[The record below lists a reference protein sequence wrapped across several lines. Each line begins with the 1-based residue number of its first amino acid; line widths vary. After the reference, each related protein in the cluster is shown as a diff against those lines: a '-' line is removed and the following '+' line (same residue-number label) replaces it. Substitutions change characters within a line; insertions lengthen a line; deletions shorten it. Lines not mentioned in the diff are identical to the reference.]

1 MNGNLLIALI
11 INISLLYFMATILT
25 EMRPLRKLLKIH
37 EKSSQQR
44 ILLGL
49 IFGLLSISGTY
60 TGFNFQGAVVNTR
73 VISTVAAGLVG
84 GPIAG
89 VVAGLI
95 GGIHRY
101 LFNPEGFTSL
111 ACGIG
116 TFFFGVIGALSY
128 RRYTRSK
135 NKSIT
140 LVSLV
145 VFSELLQAIIILA
158 IVKPFEDAVALER
171 AIFLP
176 KILISSV
183 GLLLFMRTL
192 SRMYHNVSIELVE
205 QQSLALLIAQE
216 CLPFLRE
223 GLDHPVAMQKVTD
236 TVCRMLPE
244 YGVLLTDR
252 VGVVASSGFDSETER
267 LPDTA
272 LSAIENNDLVITHD
286 DVGIDQSIIKKDC
299 AAIAVPLCW
308 DEQIVGVLML
318 VVPLGL
324 DLDLEADIKTT
335 QGLAK
340 FFSSML
346 ELGELERQVRLR
358 QQAELRALQSQ
369 INPHFLYNAL
379 NTISALCLEEPQ
391 KAREII
397 LVLSKYFRQTLSI
410 NEPFVTLEQELS
422 NVENYLA
429 LSKAR
434 FEEAIR
440 VQMDITCDT
449 QACYMPPLILQ
460 PIVENAVRHGRTARE
475 ERHVIISIQQE
486 GEQALITVADKGK
499 GFDPEVLRALEDPNT
514 PIYSGLF
521 NVRKRLRS
529 VYGELCHFHIGSDA
543 SGSVVSLTLP
553 MTPPEGLN
561 GQGGLYANRR
571 H

>member
-1 MNGNLLIALI
+1 LI

-101 LFNPEGFTSL
+101 FFNPEGFSSL

-145 VFSELLQAIIILA
+145 VLSELLQAIIILA

-252 VGVVASSGFDSETER
+252 VGVVASSGF
-267 LPDTA
+267 
-272 LSAIENNDLVITHD
+272 
-286 DVGIDQSIIKKDC
+286 
-299 AAIAVPLCW
+299 
-308 DEQIVGVLML
+308 
-318 VVPLGL
+318 
-324 DLDLEADIKTT
+324 
-335 QGLAK
+335 
-340 FFSSML
+340 
-346 ELGELERQVRLR
+346 
-358 QQAELRALQSQ
+358 
-369 INPHFLYNAL
+369 
-379 NTISALCLEEPQ
+379 
-391 KAREII
+391 
-397 LVLSKYFRQTLSI
+397 
-410 NEPFVTLEQELS
+410 
-422 NVENYLA
+422 
-429 LSKAR
+429 
-434 FEEAIR
+434 
-440 VQMDITCDT
+440 
-449 QACYMPPLILQ
+449 
-460 PIVENAVRHGRTARE
+460 
-475 ERHVIISIQQE
+475 
-486 GEQALITVADKGK
+486 
-499 GFDPEVLRALEDPNT
+499 
-514 PIYSGLF
+514 
-521 NVRKRLRS
+521 
-529 VYGELCHFHIGSDA
+529 
-543 SGSVVSLTLP
+543 
-553 MTPPEGLN
+553 EGL
-561 GQGGLYANRR
+561 
-571 H
+571 